1 MKLRNTLKYFM
12 AAAVISMVFISCR
25 KEKDNDEDK
34 ETTSARDNA
43 LAEGTYNDV
52 ANIADQASVSS
63 TLSTYSAPDNSDPTK
78 EFSSTL
84 ISSCATITRDTIAIP
99 HTIIINFGTSNCLCN
114 DGRNR
119 RGIINVSYNGHY
131 RDSAST
137 HTITF
142 TDYYVNDNK
151 VSGTKTV
158 VNNGHNSA
166 GNLTYSITV
175 NGQIDRPASGA
186 TPARTITWTS
196 NRTREWIV
204 GENTAVWGDDVYLI
218 TGTANGVS
226 APLGGTATSFTI
238 TITSALRREIG
249 CRHFVSGKFDLTPSG
264 KATRHVDFG
273 TGACD
278 NDATVTI
285 NGHLY
290 NVSLN

>member
-1 MKLRNTLKYFM
+1 MTV
-12 AAAVISMVFISCR
+12 AVIGIVFISCK
-25 KEKDNDEDK
+25 KEKDKDD
-34 ETTSARDNA
+34 ETTTSKDNA

-52 ANIADQASVSS
+52 DNIADQASKSP
-63 TLSTYSAPDNSDPTK
+63 TLATYSTA
-78 EFSSTL
+78 
-84 ISSCATITRDTIAIP
+84 SCSPTITHDSISIP
-99 HTIIINFGTSNCLCN
+99 HTITIDFGPTNCLGL
-114 DGRNR
+114 DGRYR
-119 RGIINVSYNGHY
+119 RGIINVSYTGHY

-142 TDYYVNDNK
+142 NNYYVNDNK

-166 GNLTYSITV
+166 GNLNYTITV
-175 NGQIDRPASGA
+175 NGQIDKA
-186 TPARTITWTS
+186 TGGSISWTS

-204 GENTAVWGDDVYLI
+204 GENTAIWTDDVYLI

-226 APLGGTATSFTI
+226 SPTTGGSTSFSI
-238 TITSALRREIG
+238 VITSALRREIG

-278 NDATVTI
+278 NAATVTI
-285 NGHLY
+285 NGHLF
-290 NVSLN
+290 NISLN